1 MLLQRG
7 PIPLKALNVASVNGS
22 LGWASTRT
30 NAERERGIIN
40 KEKAWGIHSD
50 ITGITGRD
58 KTLQSTTF
66 TFVNHYFKINKKLH
80 AT

>member
-22 LGWASTRT
+22 LGWVSTCT
-30 NAERERGIIN
+30 DSERESCIIN